1 MAQGYSRKSGNRS
14 GQKKPVEQKSSLGPF
29 LAGLVIGG
37 LGVQFGPMLLERSPD
52 SSIKQSITIATEAAK
67 APSLTFTFDD
77 VFKTSEVIIS
87 KDELVVD
94 KKAAPDEDSNYLLQ
108 IGSFRNKNDA
118 ESLRGQVTLLNLSA
132 NIETFVNNSGEQW
145 HRVLVGP
152 FANSSKKAS
161 AQARLAENRINSLL
175 IQRKIQR

>member
-14 GQKKPVEQKSSLGPF
+14 GQKKSVQQSSSLGPF
-29 LAGLVIGG
+29 LAGLVVGG
-37 LGVQFGPMLLERSPD
+37 LAVQFGPMLVEKNPD
-52 SSIKQSITIATEAAK
+52 NSIKQSIATEGTK

-77 VFKTSEVIIS
+77 VFKQSEVIIS

-108 IGSFRNKNDA
+108 IGSFRNKSDA